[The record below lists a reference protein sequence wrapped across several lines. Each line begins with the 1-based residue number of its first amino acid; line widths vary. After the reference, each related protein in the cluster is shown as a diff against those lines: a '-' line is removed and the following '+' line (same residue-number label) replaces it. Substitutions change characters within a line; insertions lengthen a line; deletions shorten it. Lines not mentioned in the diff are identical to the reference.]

1 MARRWVATRWGGLD
15 GWEFQEVE
23 LPQPAQGEVAIRV
36 TAVGVNPADYKHVS
50 SPRPGLELP
59 APIGY
64 EVAGV
69 LSAIGPDTEIA
80 SGGGAVGDAVVAFRI
95 SGGYATDVVVKA
107 SDVFAKPARL
117 DDTAAANLLL
127 AGSTASQM
135 LHVVGV
141 RAGETILVHGASGAV
156 GVSVLQQAAELDVH
170 VIGTAS
176 EARFSEVRRFG
187 GTPIAYGPGLLD
199 RARDAGHG
207 HIRAALD
214 TVGTDEAIDV
224 SLELVA
230 DRNRI
235 VTIAAPGRAAQDGF
249 RAIGGQQP
257 ESAAYRD
264 SVRADLLALAGSG
277 RLQVP
282 VARTYPLAEAVEAL
296 TFLAEGHPG
305 GKIALLP

>member
-15 GWEFQEVE
+15 GWEFQEVD
-23 LPQPAQGEVAIRV
+23 LPEPGRGEVTIRV
-36 TAVGVNPADYKHVS
+36 TAAGVNPADYKHVS
-50 SPRPGLELP
+50 SPRDGVDLP

-64 EVAGV
+64 EAAGV

-80 SGGGAVGDAVVAFRI
+80 SGGGAIGDAVVAFRI
-95 SGGYATDVVVKA
+95 SGGYATEVVVPAK
-107 SDVFAKPARL
+107 DVFAKPPRL
-117 DDTAAANLLL
+117 EDAAAANLLL
-127 AGSTASQM
+127 AGSTASQA
-135 LHVVGV
+135 LHVIGA

-176 EARFSEVRRFG
+176 EARFAEVRRFG
-187 GTPIAYGPGLLD
+187 ATPIAYGPGLLD
-199 RARDAGHG
+199 RAREAGHG
-207 HIRAALD
+207 RIRAAID
-214 TVGTDEAIDV
+214 TVGTDEAVDV
-224 SLELVA
+224 SLALVA

-235 VTIAAPGRAAQDGF
+235 VTIAAAGRAAQEGF
-249 RAIGGQQP
+249 QAIGGAQP

-282 VARTYPLAEAVEAL
+282 VARTYPLADAIEAL
-296 TFLAEGHPG
+296 TFLQEGHPG